1 MKAPVWMRDWREA
14 LLAASPEIEIG
25 MEAFK
30 AGQSVPRRVKDATPT
45 VTEAVDAG
53 LPPLTARVGRR
64 LSGDGLES
72 AFRVD
77 LYRAG
82 KHVRSL
88 AVAWRREPGTFIVLR
103 CARDAKAVSDGVNW
117 IVEVQVGEEGQRGDR
132 PLTYQALYSH
142 LNDGGHALKSDQVGV
157 VRNVVRAL
165 HGLGL
170 ELDAAEVDPRRRPML
185 LTPGA
190 PPARWLE
197 EVVKTTVA
205 RMMCA
210 GLLGSKRWAEEGRT
224 LVGWSDELFAAFGY
238 AWSWRGLSS
247 VREAAL
253 ERDLCGRFERWAQ
266 AAGQVQ
272 VVSED
277 ADGVLWPVVD
287 GQRPDVRVVERDD
300 VAVLEAKLGLTRDS
314 VRTGL
319 AQAREY
325 AFHLQASG
333 RRWPVLLLLGEKPE
347 YHGQPFAR
355 YVADTAGRLGIGV
368 LVETGAT
375 EFTVWRPVPGG
386 AELAD
391 GRGFVGWLCRG
402 G

>member
-1 MKAPVWMRDWREA
+1 MKAPVWMREWREE
-14 LLAASPEIEIG
+14 LLATSPEIEIK

-30 AGQSVPRRVKDATPT
+30 AGQTVPRRVKEATPE

-53 LPPLTARVGRR
+53 LPRLTARVGRR
-64 LSGDGLES
+64 LSGDGLAS

-77 LYRAG
+77 LYRG
-82 KHVRSL
+82 SKHVRSL

-103 CARDAKAVSDGVNW
+103 CSKDAKSVSDGVNW
-117 IVEVQVGEEGQRGDR
+117 IVEVQVSEHGQLDGR

-142 LNDGGHALKSDQVGV
+142 LNDGGHALKAEQVGL

-170 ELDAAEVDPRRRPML
+170 ELAPAEVDPRRRPML
-185 LTPGA
+185 LTPGST
-190 PPARWLE
+190 PARWLE
-197 EVVKTTVA
+197 EVVSTAVA
-205 RMMCA
+205 RILCA

-224 LVGWSDELFAAFGY
+224 LVGWSDKWFAAFGY

-253 ERDLCGRFERWAQ
+253 ERDLCARFVRWAQ
-266 AAGQVQ
+266 TTDRVQ

-277 ADGVLWPVVD
+277 ADGALWPVVD
-287 GQRPDVRVVERDD
+287 GQRPDLRVVERND

-333 RRWPVLLLLGEKPE
+333 HRWPVLLLLGEVPE
-347 YHGQPFAR
+347 YHGQAFAR

-368 LVETGAT
+368 LVESGAT

-386 AELAD
+386 GELAD
-391 GRGFVGWLCRG
+391 GGGLVGWLCRG
-402 G
+402 D